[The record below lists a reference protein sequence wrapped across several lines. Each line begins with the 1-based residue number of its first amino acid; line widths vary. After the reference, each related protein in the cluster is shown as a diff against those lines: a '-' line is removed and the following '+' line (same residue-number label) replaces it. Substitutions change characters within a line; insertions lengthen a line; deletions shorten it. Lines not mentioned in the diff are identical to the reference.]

1 LPTVPIRWVLVRDPD
16 GQLDSQAFLYTL
28 LDADPV
34 QVLEWFV
41 RCWQVE
47 GTFQETR
54 AHLGMETQRQG
65 SDRAIAR
72 TTPTLLAFY
81 SRVTWLAHLLSDQAA
96 PLARTAAWYAKPQ
109 PTFSDTIAWVRRHLW
124 ANPGFSISTEK
135 RDIVKVP
142 QALYQR
148 LTEALCYAA

>member
-1 LPTVPIRWVLVRDPD
+1 MPIRWVLVRDPD
-16 GQLDSQAFLYTL
+16 GQLDPQAFLCTL
-28 LDADPV
+28 LGAEPV

-41 RCWQVE
+41 RRGQGEV
-47 GTFQETR
+47 TFQETR
-54 AHLGMETQRQG
+54 AHLGRETQRQW

-72 TTPTLLAFY
+72 TTPTLWAFY
-81 SRVTWLAHLLSDQAA
+81 SLVTWLAHLLSDQAA
-96 PLARTAAWYAKPQ
+96 PLARTAAWYAKPP

-124 ANPGFSISTEK
+124 APPGCSLSTAK

-142 QALYQR
+142 HALYQR